1 MISQKKRE
9 TKKLE
14 LGLKGKTAVVC
25 ASSKGLG
32 KACAA
37 ALAAEGADVVVNGRN
52 PETVSAAV
60 KEISAVARGRVIPVV
75 ADLTTEEGR
84 ARLLGPIPQP
94 DILVNNCGGPP
105 FGNFRDFDRSDWLRA
120 IEGNMLSAID
130 LIKAVIDPMILRRHG
145 RIVNITSVAVKAPI
159 AELCLSNAARS
170 GLTGFVAGLAREVS
184 RATVTIN
191 NLLPGTF
198 ATDRIL
204 EQARH
209 AAKDIGFEEQVAL
222 WQAEEVSG
230 RMGRPEEL
238 GAMCAFLCSDHAGYI
253 TGQNILMDGGGY
265 PGTF

>member
-1 MISQKKRE
+1 MDLHLNGR
-9 TKKLE
+9 
-14 LGLKGKTAVVC
+14 TAVVC

-37 ALAAEGADVVVNGRN
+37 TLAAEGADVVVNGRK
-52 PETVSAAV
+52 PETVAAAV
-60 KEISAVARGRVIPVV
+60 KEISAVAKGRVIPIV

-84 ARLLGPIPQP
+84 SLIMQPIPQP
-94 DILVNNCGGPP
+94 DILVTNCGGPP
-105 FGNFRDFDRSDWLRA
+105 FGNFRDFDRRDWMRA

-130 LIKAVIDPMILRRHG
+130 LIKAVIDPMIQRRKG

-184 RATVTIN
+184 RFNVTIN

-209 AAKDIGFEEQVAL
+209 AANNISYEEQVAL
-222 WQAEEVSG
+222 WQAQEVSG
-230 RMGRPEEL
+230 RMGMPEEL
-238 GAMCAFLCSDHAGYI
+238 GAVCAFLCSDHAGYI

>member
-1 MISQKKRE
+1 MDLHLNGR
-9 TKKLE
+9 
-14 LGLKGKTAVVC
+14 TAVVC

-37 ALAAEGADVVVNGRN
+37 TLAAEGADVVINGRN
-52 PETVSAAV
+52 PETVASAV
-60 KEISAVARGRVIPVV
+60 KEISSVAKGRVIPIV

-84 ARLLGPIPQP
+84 SLIMKPIPQP
-94 DILVNNCGGPP
+94 DILVTNCGGPP
-105 FGNFRDFDRSDWLRA
+105 FGNFRDFDRRDWMRA

-130 LIKAVIDPMILRRHG
+130 LIKAVIDPMIHRRGG

-159 AELCLSNAARS
+159 AELCLSNGARS

-184 RATVTIN
+184 RFNVTIN

-209 AAKDIGFEEQVAL
+209 AANNISYEEQVAL
-222 WQAEEVSG
+222 LQAQEVSG
-230 RMGRPEEL
+230 RMGMPEEL
-238 GAMCAFLCSDHAGYI
+238 GAVCAFLCSDHAGYI